1 MKTIKTETIV
11 KAFVIL
17 SIVTMGVCI
26 VIDAFN
32 NGTTL

>member
-17 SIVTMGVCI
+17 SIVTMGACI
-26 VIDAFN
+26 VIDAFK